1 MTKHTKPPLGIEPLT
16 IWMENLPKDG
26 LEDHINQR
34 ILETEAA
41 IGRYYLFQK
50 ENGFEFD
57 PIPGWEKDLRFLR
70 GVKQQMLYF

>member
-1 MTKHTKPPLGIEPLT
+1 
-16 IWMENLPKDG
+16 MENLPKDG

-50 ENGFEFD
+50 ENAFEFD
-57 PIPGWEKDLRFLR
+57 PILGWEKDLSLLKV
-70 GVKQQMLYF
+70 VKQRMLYF